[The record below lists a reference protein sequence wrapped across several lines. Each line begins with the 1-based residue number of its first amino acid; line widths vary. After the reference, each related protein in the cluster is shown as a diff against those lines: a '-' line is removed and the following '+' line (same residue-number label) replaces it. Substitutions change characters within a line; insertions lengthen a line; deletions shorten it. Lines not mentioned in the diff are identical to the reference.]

1 MTSTNLNSPRI
12 VFLTAGAAGMY
23 CGSCMND
30 NAVAKALIGQGVQCL
45 LQPIYTPIR
54 TDQISVASDQVFF
67 GGIEVY
73 LTQKFK
79 WARHLPAPLLRL
91 LNSPWLIRLATRRS
105 GATDPKLLGE
115 LATSMLR
122 GSDGNQAAEVERLV
136 HWLADEIKPDAIVLS
151 NLLIGG
157 ALPEI
162 RKMLPDV
169 RIAVML
175 QGDDI
180 FLEHLPEPHQSEAI
194 ELCRSLVQ
202 HADYFVTHSQFY
214 ADKMGQQFQIPD
226 AKRVQL
232 PLTIDTAPFEKF
244 SVPPLTSSDTSFK
257 LGYLARIAPEKGL
270 HHLVDAFLSLA
281 NHAEVELHVAGW
293 LGEHNHQY
301 FNDLKSKI
309 ETAGLSDR
317 FVHHGS
323 PSLEEKIGLLHSFDV
338 LSVPTVYHEPKGLF
352 VLESLAAGVPVVQP
366 DHGAF
371 GELIAA
377 TDGGLTYPPGDS
389 LALVE
394 RFLELK
400 QNAGLRKSLGQS
412 GRRNVVAN
420 HNADASAR
428 KLIELLGLKPKS
440 I

>member
-1 MTSTNLNSPRI
+1 
-12 VFLTAGAAGMY
+12 
-23 CGSCMND
+23 MND
-30 NAVAKALIGQGVQCL
+30 NAVAKALIEQGVQCL
-45 LQPIYTPIR
+45 LQPIYTPLR
-54 TDQISVASDQVFF
+54 TDGSSVASNQVFF

-91 LNSPWLIRLATRRS
+91 LNSPSLIRLATKRS
-105 GATDPKLLGE
+105 GSTDPKLLGE

-122 GSDGNQAAEVERLV
+122 GEDGNQAAEVDRLV

-157 ALPEI
+157 ALPAI
-162 RKMLPDV
+162 RRRLPNV

-180 FLEHLPEPHQSEAI
+180 FLDHLPEPHQSEAI

-202 HADYFVTHSQFY
+202 HADCFITHSKFY

-226 AKRVQL
+226 SKRVQL

-244 SVPPLTSSDTSFK
+244 FAETASLGEPSFK
-257 LGYLARIAPEKGL
+257 IGYLARIAPEKGL

-281 NHAEVELHVAGW
+281 DHTEVELHVAGW
-293 LGEHNHQY
+293 LGQHNYQY

-309 ETAGLSDR
+309 EAAGLSHR

-323 PSLEEKIGLLHSFDV
+323 PTLEEKIRLLHTFDV
-338 LSVPTVYHEPKGLF
+338 LSVPTDYHEPKGLF
-352 VLESLAAGVPVVQP
+352 VLEALAAGVPVVQP
-366 DHGAF
+366 EHGAF
-371 GELIAA
+371 VELIAS
-377 TDGGLTYPPGDS
+377 TKGGLTYPPAD
-389 LALVE
+389 AATLVE

-400 QNAGLRKSLGQS
+400 HDTDLRKSLGET
-412 GRRNVVAN
+412 GRRNVLAN
-420 HNADASAR
+420 HNAAASAR
-428 KLIELLGLKPKS
+428 KLIALLELKLKK